1 MRESAERHR
10 GGTRRAGDD
19 AGRTRAE
26 DAYDAFFQSSWA
38 RLQGQAYVLTG
49 SLEQA
54 QDLTQEAL
62 LRAWTHWD
70 RIAGYEDP
78 EGWTRR
84 VLHNL
89 CIQSWRRAQ
98 VRRLDGTRAT
108 VTPTA
113 TPTETPTDEDH
124 VLLAQAMR
132 HLPGAQARALLLHD
146 GLGLTVAETARE
158 LGVPEGTV
166 KSWLSRTRKTVAAHL
181 NRSVQT
187 AQGGGEP

>member
-1 MRESAERHR
+1 VRESAERHR
-10 GGTRRAGDD
+10 D
-19 AGRTRAE
+19 E
-26 DAYDAFFQSSWA
+26 QAYDAFFQSSWA

-70 RIAGYEDP
+70 RITGYEDP

-89 CIQSWRRAQ
+89 CIQSWRKAQ
-98 VRRLDGTRAT
+98 VRRFDAPRAVATST
-108 VTPTA
+108 VAPA
-113 TPTETPTDEDH
+113 ADVPEDH
-124 VLLAQAMR
+124 VRLAEAMR
-132 HLPGAQARALLLHD
+132 HLPGDQARALLLHD
-146 GLGLTVAETARE
+146 GLGMTVAETARE

-181 NRSVQT
+181 TRTVRATQR
-187 AQGGGEP
+187 GGEQ